1 MTDEVLKEL
10 WATKDDIAK
19 EHSYNIDEL
28 AAYFLQKQSLR
39 RGRFH
44 CDKRD
49 LTAESGKGGSLT
61 HPPHTT

>member
-10 WATKDDIAK
+10 WATKDNIAK

-28 AAYFLQKQSLR
+28 AAHFLRKQSLR

-44 CDKRD
+44 WDKRD
-49 LTAESGKGGSLT
+49 LKAEQDAPADARTSRD
-61 HPPHTT
+61 

>member
-1 MTDEVLKEL
+1 MTDEVLKDL

-28 AAYFLQKQSLR
+28 AAYFLRKQSLR

-44 CDKRD
+44 WNKRD
-49 LTAESGKGGSLT
+49 LKVEQGAPDDPLT
-61 HPPHTT
+61 SRG